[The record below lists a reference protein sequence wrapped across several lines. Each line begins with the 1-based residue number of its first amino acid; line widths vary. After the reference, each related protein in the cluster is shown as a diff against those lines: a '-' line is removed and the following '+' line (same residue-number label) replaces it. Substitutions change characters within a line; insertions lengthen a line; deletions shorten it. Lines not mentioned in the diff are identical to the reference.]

1 MGKRIGYLR
10 VSTQDQKLDR
20 QFHGLEGLCDELFV
34 EQVSAVTRHRP
45 VFEAVLARLRSGD
58 ALVVWDLDRAF
69 RSVIDA
75 ITIADRLRSRG
86 VVFEIINLKVDTST
100 PAGMLIYTIMSAAA
114 EYERR
119 YLVQRTME
127 GIAAARAQGKR
138 LGRPPKLSAA
148 DLRQARFRIEQ
159 RHEKIKVVAA
169 DYNVEPWSLSRA
181 LRRAAG

>member
-20 QFHGLEGLCDELFV
+20 QLHGLEGLCDELYV
-34 EQVSAVTRHRP
+34 EQVSAVTHHRP
-45 VFEAVLARLRSGD
+45 VFESVLAGLRSGD
-58 ALVVWDLDRAF
+58 TLVVWDLDRAF

-75 ITIADRLRSRG
+75 ITVADRLRARG
-86 VVFEIINLKVDTST
+86 VAFQIVNLQVDTST
-100 PAGMLIYTIMSAAA
+100 PTGMFIYTIMSAAA

-119 YLVQRTME
+119 YLVQRTKE
-127 GIAAARAQGKR
+127 GIAAARASGKR
-138 LGRPPKLSAA
+138 LGRPPKLTAA
-148 DLRQARFRIEQ
+148 DLRQARFRIEH

-181 LRRAAG
+181 LRRAAT